1 MKKCLMKKCLG
12 KRIQSCENLNVTYVE
27 LHKHLRIIYEND
39 EYVGTYDPS
48 LEKPLD

>member
-1 MKKCLMKKCLG
+1 MKKCLMKKWLG
-12 KRIQSCENLNVTYVE
+12 KRIQICENLNVTYVK